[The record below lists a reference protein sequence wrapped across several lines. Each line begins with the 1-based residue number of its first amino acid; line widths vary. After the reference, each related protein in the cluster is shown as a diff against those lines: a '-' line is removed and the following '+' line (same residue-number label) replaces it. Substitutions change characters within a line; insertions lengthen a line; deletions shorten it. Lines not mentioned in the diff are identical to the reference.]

1 MNFILRISVPLAL
14 CVAAQHTKILTVEL
28 DLTHDILKQ
37 PTFHDRVYYP
47 LRIKS
52 LCKLKS

>member
-14 CVAAQHTKILTVEL
+14 CVAAQHTEVFTVEL

-37 PTFHDRVYYP
+37 LTFHDRVQYP
-47 LRIKS
+47 LGLRVFVN
-52 LCKLKS
+52 

>member
-14 CVAAQHTKILTVEL
+14 CVAAQHTEVLTVEL

-37 PTFHDRVYYP
+37 LTFHDRVHYP
-47 LRIKS
+47 LGLRVFVN
-52 LCKLKS
+52 